1 MGYFQRLFKYIF
13 KHGKKNHLKQEDFDP
28 ERYTMF
34 KSLLDHPLI
43 GLYIIQDN
51 RFKFVNKGW
60 CNIAGY
66 TQEEVVDKIV
76 PIEMV
81 IPEDQEKVRSNMIK
95 RASGELPFIEYSFR
109 KLRKD
114 GTIITVNAIGNQVIY
129 KGKPA
134 IAGTLIDITRQTNT
148 EQELKESEEK
158 YRKLIEN
165 SIVGV
170 YIIQDNKLKYAN
182 QHFCDIFGYNPEEI
196 MKDITPNDLVYVDDK
211 ELVHENIQKRISGDK
226 QSIEYEFRGITKSGK
241 IINLRV
247 LGNRLTYKNQPA
259 IMGVLIDTTKLKET
273 ENKLKESEH
282 LFRLLLDLAPYPI
295 SVVVDDT
302 MKHLIVNNSFC
313 KSFKLPKEEI
323 IGKSPVELNFVHDI
337 DLIKFIDDELKIKGR
352 IDDFEIKLFDKNNQ
366 AKDFLYSCLRFKVND
381 NYLRLNTFIDI
392 TERNKIKQEL
402 IEHKDNLEKI
412 VLQRTAELEEQKID
426 LEATLKNL
434 HTTQEQLIH
443 SEKMASLGLLAAGI
457 AHEINNPLNFIHGG
471 SIALDNYFEDH
482 PDYDIKEAS
491 KYLDAIK
498 EGVKRTA
505 DIVTSLNHYTRNND
519 QEKVACNINNI
530 INNCLSILNSKL
542 SNKVSIVKNMSED
555 LPNIIGN
562 EGKLHQ
568 VFLNIIHNSVQAI
581 LPNDGKISIES
592 WFDDKNIFIK
602 IADTGKGIPQKDINN
617 VFDPFFTTKEPGEG
631 TGLGL
636 SITYNIIT
644 EHDGSISIS
653 SKENEWTEINVV
665 FPIKK

>member
-1 MGYFQRLFKYIF
+1 MKFIRKLTRYICKKKNISSDINAYNHYTLFKNII
-13 KHGKKNHLKQEDFDP
+13 
-28 ERYTMF
+28 
-34 KSLLDHPLI
+34 DHPLI

-51 RFKFVNKGW
+51 VFKYVNNGW
-60 CNIAGY
+60 CKISGY
-66 TQEEVVDKIV
+66 SPEEIIDKMY
-76 PIEMV
+76 PIDMV
-81 IPEDQEKVRSNMIK
+81 IPEDKEMVKSNISK
-95 RASGELPFIEYSFR
+95 RILGELPYIEYSFR
-109 KLRKD
+109 KYRKD
-114 GTIITVNAIGNQVIY
+114 GTIIKVKAIGNKIIY

-134 IAGTLIDITRQTNT
+134 IAGNITDIT
-148 EQELKESEEK
+148 EQSIIEQKLTESEEK

-165 SIVGV
+165 SLVGV

-182 QHFCDIFGYNPEEI
+182 QHFCDIFGYSAEEI
-196 MKDITPNDLVYVDDK
+196 TKQITPNDLVYEEDK
-211 ELVHENIQKRISGDK
+211 ELVRKNIQKRINGVQ
-226 QSIEYEFRGITKSGK
+226 QSLEYEFRGITKKGE

-247 LGNRLTYKNQPA
+247 LGNRLTYKGQPA
-259 IMGVLIDTTKLKET
+259 IMGVLIDTTELKQT

-295 SVVVDDT
+295 SVVIDET
-302 MKHLIVNNSFC
+302 MKHLIVNDSFC

-323 IGKSPVELNFVHDI
+323 IGKSPLELKFVHDI
-337 DLIKFIDDELKIKGR
+337 DLVNFINKELKIKGR
-352 IDDFEIKLFDKNNQ
+352 IDDFEIRLFDKNNQ
-366 AKDFLYSCLRFKVND
+366 AKDFLYSCLRFKLKD
-381 NYLRLNTFIDI
+381 NYLRINTFIDI

-482 PDYDIKEAS
+482 PDCDIQEAS

-519 QEKVACNINNI
+519 QKKVTCNINSI

-542 SNKVSIVKNMSED
+542 SDKVSIEKNMSDD
-555 LPNIIGN
+555 LPDIMGN

-568 VFLNIIHNSVQAI
+568 VFLNIIHNSIQAI
-581 LPNDGKISIES
+581 LPKMGKISIDS
-592 WFDDKNIFIK
+592 WFDAKNIFIK
-602 IADTGKGIPQKDINN
+602 IADTGVGIPPKDINN